1 MNYIQF
7 LHQMHLDQH
16 YQLEHRMNNVELA
29 LCNLFLILLSIG
41 IGSLMVIKTV
51 WEPMRK
57 DGEFHYDDEDLKYES
72 YLDKYPIHEY
82 IRACREF
89 DDDEDDTSGSEYE
102 TSGDEE
108 EEYEDE
114 DSRGKNILIENT
126 PEGTVFMNYN
136 HEKEG
141 FNYWSNT
148 QIPFEYINSVA
159 RKYVIT
165 FDCVE
170 FYVLS
175 EEEKKL
181 VDGLQENDSED
192 KEDGEKDGEKDGEVD
207 GDEDGEENQKE
218 NKSDDDDYE
227 KIIQSELEDVDKATK
242 NKEEDAEKDAEKDA
256 ESSEDESS
264 EESSSEEEDERE
276 KKLHNKFIYQGNIRN
291 LDILNKKS
299 FEKNNSKSFS
309 FADFMKMQSN

>member
-16 YQLEHRMNNVELA
+16 YQLQHRMNNVELA
-29 LCNLFLILLSIG
+29 LCNLFLILLSIS
-41 IGSLMVIKTV
+41 IGSIIVIKSV
-51 WEPMRK
+51 WEPMK
-57 DGEFHYDDEDLKYES
+57 KEGESHYDDDDLKYES

-82 IRACREF
+82 IRACQEF
-89 DDDEDDTSGSEYE
+89 DDDEDDDTSGSEYE

-108 EEYEDE
+108 EEEEDE

-148 QIPFEYINSVA
+148 QIPFEYINTVA

-181 VDGLQENDSED
+181 VDKLQDNDSDDEED
-192 KEDGEKDGEKDGEVD
+192 GEDGEDGEEEDGEK
-207 GDEDGEENQKE
+207 NQKE
-218 NKSDDDDYE
+218 DKSDDDDYE
-227 KIIQSELEDVDKATK
+227 KIIQSELEDAEKANK
-242 NKEEDAEKDAEKDA
+242 NKEEDGEKDAEKDAEKD
-256 ESSEDESS
+256 SEKDDESS
-264 EESSSEEEDERE
+264 EESSSEEEEDEKE
-276 KKLHNKFIYQGNIRN
+276 KKLHNKFIYQGKIRN